1 MSTIPGF
8 WAVIP
13 AGGAGT
19 RLWPLSRENF
29 PKFLLDLTDSGRS
42 LLQAT
47 VDRLEPLSNGRMI
60 VVTGAA
66 HREKV
71 LAQLPDLDPADV
83 IGEPA
88 RRESMAAIG
97 LAAALIERRDPE
109 AIIGSF
115 AADQLIDD
123 TDAFQKTVRE
133 AVRVAATGKLVTI
146 GIEPTAPSTAYGYIR
161 CGNPIPDTAAHDV
174 QQFVEKPTADVA
186 EQYLA
191 TGEYR
196 WNAGMFVVR
205 ASLLLDLL
213 ERWRPALAKGLRAIA
228 ADPDTLETAFPELEK
243 IAIDIAVA
251 EPAAD
256 AGLVAVVPGSFGWD
270 DIGDFASLAAV
281 TPHQDNA
288 PVLLG
293 KAEAIHS
300 LDATGLIFAAKD
312 GGKTYAV
319 VGIED
324 VVVVDTGDALLITTI
339 ERAQDVKK
347 MVDHLKADG
356 LKRLL

>member
-1 MSTIPGF
+1 M
-8 WAVIP
+8 
-13 AGGAGT
+13 
-19 RLWPLSRENF
+19 
-29 PKFLLDLTDSGRS
+29 
-42 LLQAT
+42 
-47 VDRLEPLSNGRMI
+47 

-66 HREKV
+66 HRDKV
-71 LAQLPDLDPADV
+71 VAQVPQLDPNDV
-83 IGEPA
+83 IAEPA

-97 LAAALIERRDPE
+97 LAAALIERRDPQ

-123 TDAFQKTVRE
+123 AATFQKTVRE

-161 CGNPIPDTAAHDV
+161 CGTPIPGTAAHEA

-186 EQYLA
+186 ARYLA
-191 TGEYR
+191 TGEYK

-205 ASLLLDLL
+205 AALLLDLL
-213 ERWRPALAKGLRAIA
+213 ERWHPDLAKGLRAIA
-228 ADPDTLETAFPELEK
+228 ADPETLEVAFPELEK
-243 IAIDIAVA
+243 IAIDTAIA

-281 TPHQDNA
+281 TPHHQNA
-288 PVLLG
+288 PRLLG

-300 LDATGLIFAAKD
+300 LDATGLVFAAKD

-319 VGIED
+319 VGIEN

-356 LKRLL
+356 LDRLL

>member
-29 PKFLLDLTDSGRS
+29 PKFLLDLTGDGRS

-47 VDRLEPLSNGRMI
+47 IDRLQPLSDGRML

-66 HREKV
+66 HRAKV
-71 LAQLPDLDPADV
+71 LAQLPDFEPADV

-97 LAAALIERRDPE
+97 LAAALVERRDPD

-123 TDAFQKTVRE
+123 DEAFQRTVRE

-146 GIEPTAPSTAYGYIR
+146 GIEPTGASTAYGYIR
-161 CGNPIPDTAAHDV
+161 CGEPIPGTAAHDV
-174 QQFVEKPTADVA
+174 QQFVEKPTAEVA
-186 EQYLA
+186 AEYLA
-191 TGEYR
+191 TGGYR

-213 ERWRPALAKGLRAIA
+213 ERWHPELARGLRQIA
-228 ADPDTLETAFPELEK
+228 ARPETLEEVFPTLEK
-243 IAIDIAVA
+243 VAIDIAVA

-281 TPHQDNA
+281 TPHKDNA

-293 KAEAIHS
+293 KAEAVHS
-300 LDATGLIFAAKD
+300 LDATGLVFAAKD

-319 VGIED
+319 VGIEN

-347 MVDHLKADG
+347 MVDQLKGGGLNHL
-356 LKRLL
+356 L